1 MKNELTSFEMQYR
14 EAALGQLPAL
24 DLDFVQDL
32 EHRLDEKKRRGGFFF
47 GWFKGMALSITFL
60 ILGMSSFLNEPL
72 NWHNT
77 IAIAQ
82 IQTTDLSTK
91 NIIINNSISN
101 NKINSLQHSIQI
113 ESPDIS
119 LKFTAPTAS
128 STLNNPSSESS
139 SFQES
144 QNPKNQEPFIDTL
157 RMGQLLNP
165 IKELMLG
172 MLAVPQ
178 LSHQLLNKP
187 QAPQTQQ
194 NSNRNREIALYS
206 GVNFTKSYLYSDFNV
221 VSAYDL
227 KLTQSESVLTTTNF
241 GFQLYNYSGQLQWGI
256 GALFT
261 SLGEQANYHYLDY
274 KLEPSSI
281 SPSIQ
286 DTIYFEAKYVNKN
299 EYQFIQIPISIGY
312 RFQRNHFSVIPK
324 YSASIGTRVKEQIGY
339 YPNRNGIGMY
349 AFLSPKFNFQQ
360 SLQVE
365 LRQSQQNFF
374 VSLTPYLNFNS
385 VKTPPEIFSYRKY
398 INFGCNV
405 GVGFRLK

>member
-1 MKNELTSFEMQYR
+1 MKNDLTSFEMQYR

-24 DLDFVQDL
+24 DLDFVKDL

-113 ESPDIS
+113 ESPDLS
-119 LKFTAPTAS
+119 LKITAPTAS
-128 STLNNPSSESS
+128 STFSNPSSESS
-139 SFQES
+139 SFQAS
-144 QNPKNQEPFIDTL
+144 QNPENQEPSIDTL

-178 LSHQLLNKP
+178 LSHQLLNRP
-187 QAPQTQQ
+187 QAPQNKQ

-241 GFQLYNYSGQLQWGI
+241 GLQLYNYSGQLQWGI

-286 DTIYFEAKYVNKN
+286 DTIYFEAKYFNKN

-312 RFQRNHFSVIPK
+312 RFKRNHF
-324 YSASIGTRVKEQIGY
+324 
-339 YPNRNGIGMY
+339 
-349 AFLSPKFNFQQ
+349 
-360 SLQVE
+360 
-365 LRQSQQNFF
+365 
-374 VSLTPYLNFNS
+374 
-385 VKTPPEIFSYRKY
+385 
-398 INFGCNV
+398 
-405 GVGFRLK
+405 

>member
-1 MKNELTSFEMQYR
+1 
-14 EAALGQLPAL
+14 
-24 DLDFVQDL
+24 
-32 EHRLDEKKRRGGFFF
+32 
-47 GWFKGMALSITFL
+47 
-60 ILGMSSFLNEPL
+60 
-72 NWHNT
+72 
-77 IAIAQ
+77 
-82 IQTTDLSTK
+82 
-91 NIIINNSISN
+91 
-101 NKINSLQHSIQI
+101 
-113 ESPDIS
+113 
-119 LKFTAPTAS
+119 
-128 STLNNPSSESS
+128 
-139 SFQES
+139 
-144 QNPKNQEPFIDTL
+144 
-157 RMGQLLNP
+157 
-165 IKELMLG
+165 
-172 MLAVPQ
+172 
-178 LSHQLLNKP
+178 
-187 QAPQTQQ
+187 
-194 NSNRNREIALYS
+194 
-206 GVNFTKSYLYSDFNV
+206 LYSDFNV

-261 SLGEQANYHYLDY
+261 SLGEQAYYHYLDY

-312 RFQRNHFSVIPK
+312 RFQKNHFSVIPK